1 MKYKRMPIEVESPEE
16 KGYSNIK
23 YNFAE
28 SSIRDKKISNILPDA
43 FGIEFDELVLQYTDH
58 RGRITLRKAI
68 IEKTKNIEIED
79 VLVCQ
84 AAAMALFV
92 VNTSILS
99 KEDHLIVLRP
109 NYATNIETP
118 RAIGCEISFIDLKF
132 ENRYQLDITEI
143 KKAIKPNTKLISI
156 TTPHNPTGVIIPE
169 KTINELKEIAEEKGI
184 YLLVDQ
190 TYRELNFKTE
200 IEPYYAEKSPNIIS
214 VSSLSKAY
222 GLPGIRIGWII
233 CKDPV
238 LMEKFLAAKEQII
251 ICNSVVDEYL
261 AEKALKNKAKILSES
276 HTTLN
281 QNFKIVQ
288 NWIENHPNFEWVK
301 PDAGAVAFIHFK
313 KPIDTQSFY
322 ETLLNTHQTML
333 GPGHWF
339 EQSDQF
345 FRLGFGFPTAEEL
358 EEGIK
363 SLNFSLIIKN

>member
-1 MKYKRMPIEVESPEE
+1 MQYKRMPIEVESPEE
-16 KGYSNIK
+16 KGYSTIK
-23 YNFAE
+23 YNLAE
-28 SSIRDKKISNILPDA
+28 SSIRDKKISDILPDA
-43 FGIEFDELVLQYTDH
+43 FGKEFDELVLQYTDH
-58 RGRITLRKAI
+58 RGSKSLREAI
-68 IEKTKNIEIED
+68 IKESKELQIAD
-79 VLVCQ
+79 VLVFQ
-84 AAAMALFV
+84 AAAMGLFV
-92 VNTSILS
+92 VNTTMLS

-118 RAIGCEISFIDLKF
+118 RAIGCEISYIDLKF
-132 ENRYQLDITEI
+132 ENGFQLDVEDIR
-143 KKAIKPNTKLISI
+143 KVIKPNTKLISI

-169 KTINELKEIAEEKGI
+169 KTINQLIKIAEEKGI

-200 IEPYYAEKSPNIIS
+200 LEPYYAGKNPNVIS

-233 CKDPV
+233 CKDQS
-238 LMEKFLAAKEQII
+238 LMEKLLAAKEQII

-261 AEKALKNKAKILSES
+261 AEKALENREKILSES
-276 HTTLN
+276 HKTLN
-281 QNFKIVQ
+281 QNFKIVE
-288 NWIENHPNFEWVK
+288 NWIENHSNFEWVK
-301 PDAGAVAFIHFK
+301 PDAGAVAFIHIK
-313 KPIDTQSFY
+313 KQIDTQNFY

-358 EEGIK
+358 VEG
-363 SLNFSLIIKN
+363 LRRVDF

>member
-1 MKYKRMPIEVESPEE
+1 MPIEVESPEE
-16 KGYSNIK
+16 KGYSTIK
-23 YNFAE
+23 YNLAE
-28 SSIRDKKISNILPDA
+28 SSIRDKKISDILPDA
-43 FGIEFDELVLQYTDH
+43 FGKEFDELVLQYTDH
-58 RGRITLRKAI
+58 RGSQSLRETI
-68 IEKTKNIEIED
+68 IKESKELQIAD

-92 VNTSILS
+92 VNTTMLS

-118 RAIGCEISFIDLKF
+118 RAIGCVISYIDLKF
-132 ENRYQLDITEI
+132 ENGFQLDGEEI
-143 KKAIKPNTKLISI
+143 RKAIKPNTKLISI

-169 KTINELKEIAEEKGI
+169 KTINELVKIAEENGI

-200 IEPYYAEKSPNIIS
+200 IETYYAGKSPNVIS

-233 CKDPV
+233 CKDLG
-238 LMEKFLAAKEQII
+238 LMEKLLAAKEQII

-261 AEKALKNKAKILSES
+261 AGKALGNRGKILSES
-276 HTTLN
+276 YKTLN
-281 QNFKIVQ
+281 QNFKIVE

-301 PDAGAVAFIHFK
+301 PDAGAVAFIHIK
-313 KPIDTQSFY
+313 KPIDTQNFY
-322 ETLLNTHQTML
+322 ETLLNTHQTIL

-345 FRLGFGFPTAEEL
+345 FRLGFGFSTAEEL
-358 EEGIK
+358 VEGLRRVDGMK
-363 SLNFSLIIKN
+363 F